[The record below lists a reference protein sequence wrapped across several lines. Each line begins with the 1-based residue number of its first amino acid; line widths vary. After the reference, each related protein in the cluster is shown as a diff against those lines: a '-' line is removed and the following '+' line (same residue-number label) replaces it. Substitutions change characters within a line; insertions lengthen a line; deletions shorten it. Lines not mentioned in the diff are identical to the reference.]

1 MQIERHVEDN
11 PQLSR
16 YEILDGDIVAGF
28 VKYRR
33 GRGEIEFTHTEIDP
47 AFEGRGLGGA
57 LARSVLDAARAQ
69 DLAVVPSCPFIS
81 GWIGKHPDY
90 ADLVPAERRKRFGL

>member
-1 MQIERHVEDN
+1 MDMERRVEDN

-33 GRGEIEFTHTEIDP
+33 GRGEIEFTHAEIDP
-47 AFEGRGLGGA
+47 AFEGRGFGST
-57 LARSVLDAARAQ
+57 LARSVLDTARAQ
-69 DLAVVPSCPFIS
+69 NLAVVPSCPFMS
-81 GWIGKHPDY
+81 GWIGKHPEY
-90 ADLVPAERRKRFGL
+90 ADLVPEERRPRFGL